1 MSSNSFCFAAVAE
14 VEVLL
19 AFEVAVLLALN
30 QDLGPH
36 DCFKDDQG
44 SRWENHAVS
53 MMGDSGAEW

>member
-1 MSSNSFCFAAVAE
+1 M
-14 VEVLL
+14 
-19 AFEVAVLLALN
+19 LLALN

-53 MMGDSGAEW
+53 VMGDSGAEW